1 MRPQKQAAA
10 DFIIDTVK
18 KHPGEVTIVAIG
30 SAANLAAALD
40 KAPEIAPLAKRVV
53 YMAGAFFCEGN
64 VMPTSEFNEKYG
76 GPQESPI
83 DELNISL
90 GIFRN
95 YLALIDELLVDF
107 NATKFH
113 TGKHHWKD

>member
-1 MRPQKQAAA
+1 MRPQKQAA

-30 SAANLAAALD
+30 SAANLAVSLD

-64 VMPTSEFNEKYG
+64 VMPTLEFNEKYG
-76 GPQESPI
+76 GHRKVRLMSLTSHLESLEI
-83 DELNISL
+83 IL
-90 GIFRN
+90 
-95 YLALIDELLVDF
+95 
-107 NATKFH
+107 H
-113 TGKHHWKD
+113 

>member
-1 MRPQKQAAA
+1 M
-10 DFIIDTVK
+10 
-18 KHPGEVTIVAIG
+18 
-30 SAANLAAALD
+30 AAALD
-40 KAPEIAPLAKRVV
+40 KAPEIAPLAKRTV

-90 GIFRN
+90 EIPHWN
-95 YLALIDELLVDF
+95 
-107 NATKFH
+107 T
-113 TGKHHWKD
+113 TGKIELPKCCS

>member
-53 YMAGAFFCEGN
+53 YMAGAFFIPHWNTTG
-64 VMPTSEFNEKYG
+64 K
-76 GPQESPI
+76 I
-83 DELNISL
+83 
-90 GIFRN
+90 
-95 YLALIDELLVDF
+95 ELL
-107 NATKFH
+107 KCCS
-113 TGKHHWKD
+113 